1 MYFVSTALFYLLLTT
16 LAVFLYN
23 WPILIAVFL
32 VRLVI
37 MMVVLGNCAK
47 KLNEKPL
54 VALIP
59 FLDLAML
66 FVYPSISVSKL
77 LVRKNKWS

>member
-1 MYFVSTALFYLLLTT
+1 
-16 LAVFLYN
+16 
-23 WPILIAVFL
+23 
-32 VRLVI
+32 

-54 VALIP
+54 VGYIP
-59 FLDLAML
+59 LLDLVML
-66 FVYPSISVSKL
+66 IVYPSISVSKL